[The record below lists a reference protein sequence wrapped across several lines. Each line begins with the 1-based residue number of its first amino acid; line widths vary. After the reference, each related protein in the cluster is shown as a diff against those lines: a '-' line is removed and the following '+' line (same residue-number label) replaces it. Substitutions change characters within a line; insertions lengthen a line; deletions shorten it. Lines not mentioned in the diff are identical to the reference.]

1 MANAQKKNIIYI
13 DATGTVTVGALRPV
27 LFAILVTPSAATG
40 RFTLKE
46 SVSGTVVVDILFS
59 TLESKYI
66 SFVDGNNLH
75 GIELSQSFE
84 IATLTTIAS
93 AQLIGRWDLPT
104 GRAR

>member
-1 MANAQKKNIIYI
+1 MANARKKNVIYV
-13 DATGTVTVGALRPV
+13 DATGTITVDAIRPI
-27 LFAILVTPSAATG
+27 LLAILVTPSAATG

-59 TLESKYI
+59 VLASQYI
-66 SFVDGNNLH
+66 SFVDGNILN
-75 GIELSQSFE
+75 GIELSSSFE
-84 IATLTTIAS
+84 ISTLTTIAS